1 MILKEHESAKVIPY
15 YESIP
20 IPDISNKK
28 MSKECKTQSEKNV
41 IKNKTKLCK
50 GDLSVIKV
58 GKKRIV
64 DPLIFNQD
72 KRCTGKI
79 DNNYLSCF
87 LKSHLISNFK
97 I

>member
-41 IKNKTKLCK
+41 IKNKTKL
-50 GDLSVIKV
+50 
-58 GKKRIV
+58 
-64 DPLIFNQD
+64 
-72 KRCTGKI
+72 
-79 DNNYLSCF
+79 
-87 LKSHLISNFK
+87 
-97 I
+97 